1 MSDVVLQETTQ
12 HLLED
17 PLLGDQDVDT
27 KVRSLL
33 ESEYLRRLKRYR
45 RQDRLLA
52 QKYEMTFEEF
62 VESRVVKQKGYAWD
76 VEQDAMDWETA
87 VSGMETMKRK
97 LQELREAERV

>member
-1 MSDVVLQETTQ
+1 MLV
-12 HLLED
+12 H
-17 PLLGDQDVDT
+17 LGDQDVDT

-33 ESEYLRRLKRYR
+33 ESEYLRCLKRYR

-62 VESRVVKQKGYAWD
+62 VERRIVKQKGYAWD

-97 LQELREAERV
+97 LQELREAKRV